1 MKRLLWIPCG
11 IDGNVAP
18 VDDEWDW
25 GAFLDVTKEGKL
37 AVKKW
42 ARKNGCPWGSRL
54 CLNVARHIG
63 VFQWLKVIGLQTGV
77 ETPVRRF
84 PNDLWSSIYAPRTR
98 N

>member
-37 AVKKW
+37 AMKKW
-42 ARKNGCPWGSRL
+42 ARKNGCPWGSSL

-63 VFQWLKVIGLQTGV
+63 VFQWLKVIGLQTGG

-84 PNDLWSSIYAPRTR
+84 PNDILERI
-98 N
+98 